1 MKPASHPAQQ
11 NVEAFHK
18 WLLSKS
24 DDDYRQMVHRGSLN
38 RKEIATEC
46 GFGKSALQQ
55 NPAIRES
62 LRALEDDLRAR
73 GVLPAL
79 DPDAESVPQQRSDAI
94 RAARTEGRLK
104 SVEQENA
111 ALRAEVQTLRAAL
124 KRYEVLDEVL
134 AETGRLPR

>member
-1 MKPASHPAQQ
+1 MPASSHPYQRNFA
-11 NVEAFHK
+11 AFQR
-18 WLLSKS
+18 WAASKT

-55 NPAIRES
+55 NPAIREA

-79 DPDAESVPQQRSDAI
+79 APDAQRAPQQRSDAV

-104 SVEQENA
+104 TVEQENA

-124 KRYEVLDEVL
+124 QRYAVLEDVL